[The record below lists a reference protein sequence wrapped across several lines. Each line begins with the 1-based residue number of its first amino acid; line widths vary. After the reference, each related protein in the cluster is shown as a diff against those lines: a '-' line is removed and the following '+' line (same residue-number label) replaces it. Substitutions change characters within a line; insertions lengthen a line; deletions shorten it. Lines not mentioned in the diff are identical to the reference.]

1 MVLIPGKNSWL
12 MVVVVGLMVR
22 WYLTGQCIFTSHLRD
37 VTTKA
42 IPNAPRESRRGSV
55 KNRSQTAIAALE
67 RERDAWLATVKPAG
81 LFHRLFDHLPGLFF
95 FAKDKKGRFMFASRE
110 FPQHYHMREER
121 DILGLTDYD
130 LSPQQ
135 MATGYIQDDR
145 LLVEGK
151 VPCVE
156 RLELW
161 FDRQGLPDWFFVTK
175 LPLLGRRNQPVGTM
189 GVLRRAA
196 EHEMR
201 LPVLQTVAK
210 AVEIIRRDQAQK
222 VVISEV
228 ARACG
233 LSLRHL
239 QRRFQD
245 SFGFSPQEFLVK
257 TRVLSAMQLLEETSL
272 GAAEIARRTGF
283 HDASRFAEQ
292 FRLRT
297 GQSPSRWR
305 HRRTPV

>member
-1 MVLIPGKNSWL
+1 M
-12 MVVVVGLMVR
+12 MVVWLVDQRDWAGHEIITPHVR
-22 WYLTGQCIFTSHLRD
+22 V

-42 IPNAPRESRRGSV
+42 IPNAPRRESHG
-55 KNRSQTAIAALE
+55 KPKTRSKAAILALE
-67 RERDAWLATVKPAG
+67 RERDAWLATVKPAA

-95 FAKDKKGRFMFASRE
+95 FAKDKKGRFMFASRD
-110 FPQHYHMREER
+110 FPQHYHMQEER

-130 LSPQQ
+130 LSPQH
-135 MATGYIQDDR
+135 MASGYIQDDR
-145 LLVEGK
+145 LLVDGK
-151 VPCVE
+151 VACVE

-175 LPLLGRRNQPVGTM
+175 LPLLGPRNQPVGTM

-210 AVEIIRRDQAQK
+210 AVEIIRRDHAQK

-257 TRVLSAMQLLEETSL
+257 TRVLTAMQLLEETSL
-272 GAAEIARRTGF
+272 GAAEIARRAGF

-292 FRLRT
+292 FKLRT